1 MPTVDQHNHIPCLPP
16 PQPSQL
22 PALALELSPGKK
34 VNDDAAYFGPPAS
47 STSVS
52 VTKRQAPDKA
62 EGEPRV
68 KRKQVE
74 THTDI
79 RGNWSVKCS
88 EGKDDRSFD
97 DLQGRVNS
105 EVCNYQ
111 VIVYLNL
118 IICLTGRVQSFE

>member
-1 MPTVDQHNHIPCLPP
+1 MSTSTTTQPTTSSRSRTQ
-16 PQPSQL
+16 SW
-22 PALALELSPGKK
+22 KK

-68 KRKQVE
+68 KQKQVE

-88 EGKDDRSFD
+88 EGKMTDP
-97 DLQGRVNS
+97 LTTYRVKLIWK
-105 EVCNYQ
+105 Y
-111 VIVYLNL
+111 VIIRLL
-118 IICLTGRVQSFE
+118 FI